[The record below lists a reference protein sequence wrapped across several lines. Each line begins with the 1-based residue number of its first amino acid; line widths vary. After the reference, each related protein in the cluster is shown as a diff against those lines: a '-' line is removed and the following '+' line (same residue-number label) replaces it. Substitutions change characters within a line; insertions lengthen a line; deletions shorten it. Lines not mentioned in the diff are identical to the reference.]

1 LEENYTNYNL
11 SLELANTIV
20 ISNGEE
26 KDKLQTLN
34 DYRSWL
40 SSLEFIDFFE
50 EYKEKEIDELFIKI
64 LEVRKIVRST
74 FIDLNNTG
82 TLSMRSLKDIN
93 HLLGSIQVSM
103 QIKLKDDKFEK
114 YLETNSSTSEKL
126 LLELL
131 NSFAETISNNHLY
144 PVKQCACEDCVLFF
158 IDTSKNKKRKWC
170 SMQTCGNRVKA
181 SKHFNKKKNLKNI

>member
-1 LEENYTNYNL
+1 MEENYISHNL

-26 KDKLQTLN
+26 TDKLQTLN

-40 SSLEFIDFFE
+40 SSLKFIDFFKE
-50 EYKEKEIDELFIKI
+50 HFEKEIDDMFTKI
-64 LEVRKIVRST
+64 LEIRKIVRST
-74 FIDLNNTG
+74 FIDLSHTG

-103 QIKLKDDKFEK
+103 QIKLKGEK
-114 YLETNSSTSEKL
+114 IERYLETNSSTSEKL

-131 NSFAETISNNHLY
+131 NSFAETISNNLLY

-181 SKHFNKKKNLKNI
+181 SKHFNKKKHSKNI